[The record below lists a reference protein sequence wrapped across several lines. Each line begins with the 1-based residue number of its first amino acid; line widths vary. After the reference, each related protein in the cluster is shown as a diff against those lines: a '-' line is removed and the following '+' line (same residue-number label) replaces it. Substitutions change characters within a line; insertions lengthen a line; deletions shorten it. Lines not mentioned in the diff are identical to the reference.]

1 MTNKL
6 YQRFSTDI
14 DFSAYDHIVVGS
26 GMGGLTAATWLAKSG
41 KKVAILERHYVPG
54 GFTHS
59 FKRKHGFQWDVG
71 VHYVGNMD
79 ENGSLRSM
87 FNFLTDGKLEWESM
101 GDVYD
106 VVHIGDKK
114 FEIKAGKENFR
125 EQLILYF
132 PEEEKAINQYLSLI
146 EKANKRGAAFFFE
159 KVFEPWLSK
168 LVGWIFRRRYFK
180 YSQKTTWEVLS
191 GLTKNKSLIAVL
203 CGQCGNYGLS
213 PKYSSFGAHAMVIS
227 HFLEGGYY
235 PIGGA
240 DQICLKTIEVL
251 KSLGSDVFI
260 KADVQKIIVEN
271 NKVTGV
277 RVNDSV
283 ISCSSVISNVGVNN
297 TFNHLLSE
305 SVRKRCNFNLQQ
317 VQPASGHLCLYI
329 GLDKSSEELDLPKYN
344 VWYYAHENTDELIE
358 KAEFASAATNFAY
371 ISFPSAKD
379 PDWESKNPGT
389 ATIQAI
395 TVGNYD
401 WFSSYEDQPWMKRE
415 AAYIQMKKDFE
426 LAMLDRLYKLFPQ
439 LRGHIKVTEVSSPL
453 STKHF
458 SNYKNGEIYG
468 LAHTPN
474 RFKLPFLRP
483 KTRIKGLKL
492 VGQDITLVGVSGA
505 MLSGMLCATTILKHR
520 SWRIFNEINK
530 SK

>member
-71 VHYVGNMD
+71 VHYVGNLD

-114 FEIKAGKENFR
+114 YEIKAGKENFR
-125 EQLILYF
+125 EQLISYF

-168 LVGWIFRRRYFK
+168 LVGWIFRRRYSK

-227 HFLEGGYY
+227 HFFRRRILPYRR
-235 PIGGA
+235 
-240 DQICLKTIEVL
+240 C
-251 KSLGSDVFI
+251 
-260 KADVQKIIVEN
+260 
-271 NKVTGV
+271 
-277 RVNDSV
+277 R
-283 ISCSSVISNVGVNN
+283 SNM
-297 TFNHLLSE
+297 T
-305 SVRKRCNFNLQQ
+305 
-317 VQPASGHLCLYI
+317 
-329 GLDKSSEELDLPKYN
+329 
-344 VWYYAHENTDELIE
+344 
-358 KAEFASAATNFAY
+358 
-371 ISFPSAKD
+371 
-379 PDWESKNPGT
+379 
-389 ATIQAI
+389 
-395 TVGNYD
+395 
-401 WFSSYEDQPWMKRE
+401 
-415 AAYIQMKKDFE
+415 
-426 LAMLDRLYKLFPQ
+426 
-439 LRGHIKVTEVSSPL
+439 
-453 STKHF
+453 
-458 SNYKNGEIYG
+458 
-468 LAHTPN
+468 
-474 RFKLPFLRP
+474 
-483 KTRIKGLKL
+483 
-492 VGQDITLVGVSGA
+492 
-505 MLSGMLCATTILKHR
+505 
-520 SWRIFNEINK
+520 
-530 SK
+530 